1 MFKTSITSTPFTS
14 EAANSF
20 FQNITGSYF
29 GNDCSFLS
37 TLRALVA
44 PRIKEDESVY
54 LTFGSTNY
62 DGNTIRNVPAE
73 RAVSAICSS
82 YQMNASGALIVHSF
96 NADQNSNLACM
107 QIVEDKFTSIYPEY
121 HRLDKVKAFYRKS
134 FNVDC
139 YINPDKKSVIVFVDN
154 LDVKKMHYLQVSI
167 LAFMPW
173 YLNQDDGLTED
184 ELALMQSF
192 EQVVNTQTDTTIY
205 AFNKLVSLLLNCNP
219 NTIEML
225 GCKPEHYFYISDI
238 GREMIANRKMFLS
251 KRAVHSFGGYA
262 NQQLRRLENALARDR
277 LSQARREEHILN
289 SMKGAVKSFE
299 SRYTIFEN
307 GSIVLYTDES
317 PREDLDR
324 EIFADIQLKKYPVR
338 EFNSVINDLTNVIG
352 TYEKLN
358 HRNHKK
364 DDEHL
369 NKHAMHLIRL
379 YLLCL
384 DILEKEDIVTYR
396 GDDLPLLMS
405 IRKGDYQLED
415 GTYRPEFFEMVSDFE
430 KRLNYAKQN
439 TSLPDTPDMKKV
451 EEFVMSVNRRAIDA

>member
-184 ELALMQSF
+184 ELALMQSLRETNSANYEKYIAKLAEGYDFRTARIRQLLGDF
-192 EQVVNTQTDTTIY
+192 ETRYERIECDT
-205 AFNKLVSLLLNCNP
+205 VQ
-219 NTIEML
+219 
-225 GCKPEHYFYISDI
+225 I
-238 GREMIANRKMFLS
+238 GRAH
-251 KRAVHSFGGYA
+251 V
-262 NQQLRRLENALARDR
+262 
-277 LSQARREEHILN
+277 
-289 SMKGAVKSFE
+289 
-299 SRYTIFEN
+299 
-307 GSIVLYTDES
+307 
-317 PREDLDR
+317 
-324 EIFADIQLKKYPVR
+324 
-338 EFNSVINDLTNVIG
+338 
-352 TYEKLN
+352 
-358 HRNHKK
+358 
-364 DDEHL
+364 
-369 NKHAMHLIRL
+369 
-379 YLLCL
+379 
-384 DILEKEDIVTYR
+384 
-396 GDDLPLLMS
+396 
-405 IRKGDYQLED
+405 
-415 GTYRPEFFEMVSDFE
+415 
-430 KRLNYAKQN
+430 
-439 TSLPDTPDMKKV
+439 
-451 EEFVMSVNRRAIDA
+451 